1 MYLFIFTGREQ
12 VINFFNECKNTIVS
26 IIENSK
32 KILSY
37 NSEDYLEQ
45 LNIKILKI
53 YAELR
58 RVYYLKRILQFFMVY
73 CDVKNPNLVPKLAKY
88 YLKLCKYLVKL
99 KASIDPISAYCKIWR
114 GIKILGLK
122 PKTEINPVD
131 FNTAMRGCAFAIGE
145 RHYLRKKQFCIDS
158 LLRYF
163 DEEEE
168 FVSKIKPNF
177 IVTNIVKLL
186 SNIFK
191 LFDNIARGCNPLLLR
206 QNLNKDPPFY

>member
-1 MYLFIFTGREQ
+1 LPANAEYLT
-12 VINFFNECKNTIVS
+12 K
-26 IIENSK
+26 
-32 KILSY
+32 LS
-37 NSEDYLEQ
+37 
-45 LNIKILKI
+45 
-53 YAELR
+53 
-58 RVYYLKRILQFFMVY
+58 
-73 CDVKNPNLVPKLAKY
+73 KY
-88 YLKLCKYLVKL
+88 YVKL
-99 KASIDPISAYCKIWR
+99 KAYMDPISAYNKIWR
-114 GIKILGLK
+114 GIKILGSR
-122 PKTEINPVD
+122 PVTEINPVD
-131 FNTAMRGCAFAIGE
+131 FNTAMRGCAYAIGE
-145 RHYLRKKQFCIDS
+145 RNYLRINQFCTDS